1 MREMIEHYTG
11 LLKSTIDRIDRNE
24 IMRFIEILEQT
35 RNSGKTIYIMGN
47 GGSGSTATHFCCD
60 FNKGA
65 SYGNNIQKRYKCVC
79 LNDNIPT
86 MLAYANDV
94 DYRDVFVEQLK
105 NFLEEGDLVIGISGS
120 GNSANVVRAIEY
132 ANAHG
137 AATVGLTGYSGGI
150 LREIAKYTVHIP
162 VDNMQIAEDLHLM
175 LFHMTVSILLKQAAV
190 QREAVMV

>member
-1 MREMIEHYTG
+1 MLEMIEHYTG

-120 GNSANVVRAIEY
+120 GNSANVIRAIEY

-137 AATVGLTGYSGGI
+137 AATAGLTGYSGGL
-150 LREIAKYTVHIP
+150 LREIAQYSLHIP
-162 VDNMQIAEDLHLM
+162 IDNMQITEDLHLM
-175 LFHMTVSILLKQAAV
+175 IFHMTVSILMKQLALSKEMSLV
-190 QREAVMV
+190 